1 MPETHE
7 VRTMTNRREPRGSW
21 ISRLVR
27 GRRFDNNPLRRPS
40 DRAETWIM
48 GGLLAVFL
56 VGAPFAVL
64 AGGGFANG
72 LARHVQQEQWST
84 ERQVTATTTE
94 PAVAPTTSYGQAYV
108 PVKARW
114 KAPDGK
120 SVTGYIPVVLG
131 VSAGARQQLWTTLG
145 GRITAPPLMDSQVAD
160 LTTIG
165 RAASVAALLLVLA
178 GARAVARHELNR
190 RRFAEWDADWQAA
203 DAHRSRRR

>member
-1 MPETHE
+1 
-7 VRTMTNRREPRGSW
+7 MTNRREPRSGC

-48 GGLLAVFL
+48 AGLLAVFL

-72 LARHVQQEQWST
+72 LARHVQQEQRAT
-84 ERQVTATTTE
+84 EREVTATTTQ

-108 PVKARW
+108 PVKAQW
-114 KAPDGK
+114 KAPNGK
-120 SVTGYIPVVLG
+120 TVTGYIPVILG
-131 VSAGARQQLWTTLG
+131 VSAGTKQQLWTTLG
-145 GRITAPPLMDSQVAD
+145 GRIAAPPLRGSQVSD

-165 RAASVAALLLVLA
+165 RGAAVAALLVALA
-178 GARAVARHELNR
+178 GGRAAARFELNR
-190 RRFAEWDADWQAA
+190 RRFAAWDADWLAA
-203 DAHRSRRR
+203 NAHSSRRR